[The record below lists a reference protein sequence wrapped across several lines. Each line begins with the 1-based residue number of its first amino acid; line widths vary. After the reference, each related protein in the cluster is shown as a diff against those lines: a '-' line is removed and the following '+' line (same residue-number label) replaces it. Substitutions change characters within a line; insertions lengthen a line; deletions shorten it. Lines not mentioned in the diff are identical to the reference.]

1 VTTTILIGALAAILG
16 LAVGSFLNV
25 VIWRVPRGESVA
37 HPPSA
42 CPRCTHPVRPKDNV
56 PVLSWLLLR
65 GRCRDCQAPISH
77 RYPLVELT
85 TATVFALIVLQGP
98 DWTTPLHLYGA
109 AIAIA
114 LTLIDIDVHRL
125 PDRIVLPSYPV
136 VLVLLALASWGTDDW
151 TAMLRAAIGGAALLL
166 AYFLMVLAY
175 PPGMG
180 LGDVKLAGI
189 IGAYLAWAG
198 WGPFAV
204 GAFAAFILGGIY
216 SVGLLVTGRAN
227 RKSGVPFGPWMIAG
241 AVLGLLFGSSLWAA
255 YTGIFT

>member
-1 VTTTILIGALAAILG
+1 MLG

-25 VIWRVPRGESVA
+25 VIWRVPRGESVV

-42 CPRCTHPVRPKDNV
+42 CPRCSHPIRSKDNV
-56 PVLSWLLLR
+56 PVMSWLLLR
-65 GRCRDCQAPISH
+65 GRCRDCEAPISW

-85 TATVFALIVLQGP
+85 TGIVFALIALLGP
-98 DWTTPLHLYGA
+98 DWTTPLYLYGA

-136 VLVLLALASWGTDDW
+136 VLVLLVLASWGADDW
-151 TAMLRAAIGGAALLL
+151 PAMLRAVIGGAALLL

-175 PPGMG
+175 PAGMG

-198 WGPFAV
+198 WGQFAV
-204 GAFAAFILGGIY
+204 GAFAAFILGGAY
-216 SVGLLVTGRAN
+216 SVGLLLARKAN

-241 AVLGLLFGSSLWAA
+241 ALLGLLCGTSLWSA
-255 YTGIFT
+255 YTGLFT